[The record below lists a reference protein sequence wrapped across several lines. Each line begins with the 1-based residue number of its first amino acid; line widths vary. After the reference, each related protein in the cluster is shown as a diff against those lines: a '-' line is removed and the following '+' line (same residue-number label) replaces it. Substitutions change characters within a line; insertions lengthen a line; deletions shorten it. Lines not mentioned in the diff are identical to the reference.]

1 MYQSHFSFDLK
12 SQFINGFSKHRN
24 DWILS
29 FKIRVAIPQN
39 YCSDLIFFVVLLPR
53 GDTSDSV
60 PFADMIPQIHFC
72 YLNCHTDTFNQ
83 LLHLRVSRLRSSI
96 SYHPCPKCNIR
107 MEFGYLKADRIQI
120 APCIDSHYFNTLQL
134 IDLIYVANCNFKVRT
149 NYITRSWSDV
159 CPMKSCHDKGHTCS
173 LFSKLLFYVFQN
185 FDELNTVYIISY

>member
-1 MYQSHFSFDLK
+1 MIEFCPSKFELQFLKITVVISF
-12 SQFINGFSKHRN
+12 
-24 DWILS
+24 
-29 FKIRVAIPQN
+29 
-39 YCSDLIFFVVLLPR
+39 FFVVLLPR

-107 MEFGYLKADRIQI
+107 MEFCYLKADKVQI
-120 APCIDSHYFNTLQL
+120 APCIDSYYFNTLQI
-134 IDLIYVANCNFKVRT
+134 IDLIHVANCNVKVRT

-159 CPMKSCHDKGHTCS
+159 CPMKPCHDRGHS
-173 LFSKLLFYVFQN
+173 FISKMFFMYF
-185 FDELNTVYIISY
+185 EISMN

>member
-120 APCIDSHYFNTLQL
+120 APCIDSYYFNTLQI
-134 IDLIYVANCNFKVRT
+134 IDPYMWPTTTSRSELTISQGRDQTSVLWSHVMTWDIVLFPNCFFMYFK
-149 NYITRSWSDV
+149 
-159 CPMKSCHDKGHTCS
+159 
-173 LFSKLLFYVFQN
+173 
-185 FDELNTVYIISY
+185 ISMN

>member
-1 MYQSHFSFDLK
+1 MRRWCLVLYQSHFSFDLK

-39 YCSDLIFFVVLLPR
+39 YCSDLIFFVVLLPK

-120 APCIDSHYFNTLQL
+120 APCIDSYYFNTLQI
-134 IDLIYVANCNFKVRT
+134 IDLIHVANCNVKVRT

-159 CPMKSCHDKGHTCS
+159 CPMKPCHGMGIV
-173 LFSKLLFYVFQN
+173 LFPNCFFMYFK
-185 FDELNTVYIISY
+185 ISMN